1 MKPSIDIRK
10 VKFVIRA
17 GIAMVVFALLSHP
30 AWALE
35 AYKQHYL
42 EGLEY
47 KEKGQYEAALEA
59 FYKSV
64 SLNDQE
70 KEKIRYYGMRFGE
83 YMPHREIGI
92 CHYML
97 KQYKQAVE
105 SLEISITKHKT
116 EEAVKYLRL
125 SNMELAKLKPED
137 VVETVATPV
146 ELKQLR
152 PAKGINRHAVAV
164 VIGNRDYRHKDIPAV
179 AYAIQDATMIK
190 DLLITTFGYRDGNI
204 IYKTNATKGEFENI
218 FGSALDHKGMLFDY
232 VSPGKSDLFIYYSGH
247 GAPSLES
254 KKGYILPVDGNPN
267 TVSISGYPLERL
279 YGNLAKLDAKS
290 ITVITDACFSGA
302 PLFKKASP
310 VGIVVKNPLVAV
322 KNTTIINSSAG
333 TQLSSWYPLK
343 GHGLFTYYF
352 LLGMTGK
359 ADTNRDKQITT
370 QEISVYINDHVP
382 YMARKLHDGRMQTP
396 LIKTHSNKHVLV
408 RYK

>member
-1 MKPSIDIRK
+1 MSTSTKNK
-10 VKFVIRA
+10 RA
-17 GIAMVVFALLSHP
+17 GFFSAAGTTLVAILLLSLP

-42 EGLEY
+42 EGLAY

-64 SLNDQE
+64 GLNDQE
-70 KEKIRYYGMRFGE
+70 TEKIRFYGMRFGE

-97 KQYKQAVE
+97 KQYKQAVQ
-105 SLEISITKHKT
+105 SLEISINKHKT

-125 SNMELAKLKPED
+125 SNMELAKLKPGDIMEF
-137 VVETVATPV
+137 VQTPM

-152 PAKGINRHAVAV
+152 PATGINRHAVAV
-164 VIGNRDYRHKDIPAV
+164 VIGNREYRHKDIPAV

-204 IYKTNATKGEFENI
+204 IFKTNATKGEFENI

-232 VSPGKSDLFIYYSGH
+232 VSPGKSDVFVYYSGH

-267 TVSISGYPLERL
+267 TISISGYPLERL
-279 YGNLAKLDAKS
+279 YSNLAKLDTQS

-396 LIKTHSNKHVLV
+396 LIKTYSSKHVLV